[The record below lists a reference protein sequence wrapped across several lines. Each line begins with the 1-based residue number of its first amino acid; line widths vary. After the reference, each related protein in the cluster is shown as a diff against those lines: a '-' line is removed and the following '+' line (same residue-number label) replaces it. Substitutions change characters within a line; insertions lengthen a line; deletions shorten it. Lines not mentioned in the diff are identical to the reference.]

1 MPLIKSRSRRTLTL
15 SLLLL
20 AAISLP
26 ALAQKDARTQTAEQM
41 DDVVRV
47 TTELVQTEIM
57 VFDKHGHFVD
67 NLSPEQFELTLS
79 GTKQPVSFFERVR
92 AGSPSEAAQLAAARK
107 PSAAATKP
115 AAPSPSETLAA
126 DRGRVIIFF
135 VDDLHLSGASAVR
148 AREALRRFVEHQMG
162 PSDQV
167 AIVSASGR
175 IGFLQQ
181 LTENP
186 AVLREA
192 IARIGDMRKPD
203 AYNGRTRVSEYMAS
217 QIVDDGNKELF
228 TYLMEA
234 IKLEMQAGPGSRHG
248 DHGLGSSKIA
258 GAALRNNINQV
269 YTQSRIAASETLDTL
284 RNLMLSASQMPGRK
298 LVFFISDG
306 FVVSEHKVGTLEA
319 LRRVTDAAARAGVV
333 IYSVSLRENSFGLGS
348 GVDAST
354 NDYVDTSSRKAA
366 LTFGELAAAQQP
378 LRTVADET
386 GGRAILNPDSMDE
399 EISDAI
405 RETSDYYVLAW
416 RPATAEQREGR
427 LRLKVTIKD
436 RPDLRVRLRN
446 TLYEPPA
453 QEKTATASGKS
464 KEKADD
470 AAAQLSPDAQ
480 LLGALGAFY
489 PQRAIPVSL
498 SAGYAQ
504 ASGPVLKLSMQA
516 ERAALDLDQQRPAK
530 QAFLDVVGAAIDDR
544 GIIVT
549 FKQVVSLAPAEGS
562 AGAPPAVVW
571 NQQLNVKPGLYQ
583 VRVAV
588 RERAT
593 GRTGSAQQWIEI
605 PDTAQGHFSLSSL
618 FLGERRG
625 ERVEAAGVS
634 AEEAGQRS
642 VTVDVDHKFAR
653 TSALR
658 FQTYVYNAR
667 GPVVWIQAQVL
678 RNRQQVMTLAP
689 ARVPMTS
696 DPTRLPYWAE
706 IALDKLPPGHYTL
719 QVSATDEAGK
729 ATASQRVNFSV
740 E

>member
-1 MPLIKSRSRRTLTL
+1 MPLIKSCSRRTLML
-15 SLLLL
+15 SLVLL
-20 AAISLP
+20 ASFSLP
-26 ALAQKDARTQTAEQM
+26 ALAQQSDRTQTPEQA
-41 DDVVRV
+41 DDIVRV

-57 VFDKHGHFVD
+57 VFDKQGHFVEG
-67 NLSPEQFELTLS
+67 LRPEQFELTL
-79 GTKQPVSFFERVR
+79 GGAKQPVSFFERVR
-92 AGSPSEAAQLAAARK
+92 AGSPGEAAQLAAARK

-115 AAPSPSETLAA
+115 AASSPSETLAA

-135 VDDLHLSGASAVR
+135 VDDLHLSGASAVHT
-148 AREALRRFVEHQMG
+148 REALRHFVGNQMS
-162 PSDQV
+162 PNDQV

-181 LTENP
+181 LTDNP

-217 QIVDDGNKELF
+217 QIMDNGNKELF

-248 DHGLGSSKIA
+248 DHRLGSSKIA

-284 RNLMLSASQMPGRK
+284 RNLMLSASQVPGRK

-319 LRRVTDAAARAGVV
+319 LRGVTDAAARAGVV
-333 IYSVSLRENSFGLGS
+333 IYSVSLRENSFGMGS

-366 LTFGELAAAQQP
+366 LTFGELDAAQQP

-386 GGRAILNPDSMDE
+386 GGRAILNPDSMNE
-399 EISDAI
+399 GIGDAI

-416 RPATAEQREGR
+416 RPATTEQREGR
-427 LRLKVTIKD
+427 LRLKVSIKD

-446 TLYEPPA
+446 TLYKPPA
-453 QEKTATASGKS
+453 QGETATASGKS

-504 ASGPVLKLSMQA
+504 AAGPVLKLSMQT
-516 ERAALDLDQQRPAK
+516 ERAALDLDPQGPAK

-549 FKQVVSLAPAEGS
+549 FKQVVSLAPDS
-562 AGAPPAVVW
+562 AAADAPPAVVW

-605 PDTAQGHFSLSSL
+605 PDAARAGFHMSSI
-618 FLGERRG
+618 FLGERKG
-625 ERVEAAGVS
+625 ERGAH
-634 AEEAGQRS
+634 AEEAGQRA

-658 FQTYVYNAR
+658 FQAYVYNAR
-667 GPVVWIQAQVL
+667 GPVWIQAQVL
-678 RNRQQVMTLAP
+678 RQRQQVMTLAP
-689 ARVPMTS
+689 AGVPMTG
-696 DPTRLPYWAE
+696 DPARLPYWAE
-706 IALDKLPPGHYTL
+706 IALDKLPAGHYTL

>member
-1 MPLIKSRSRRTLTL
+1 MPLIKSRSRRTLAL

-20 AAISLP
+20 AAFSLP
-26 ALAQKDARTQTAEQM
+26 ALAQKDDRAQKAEQA

-57 VFDKHGHFVD
+57 VFDKRGSFVD
-67 NLSPEQFELTLS
+67 GLSPEQFELTLE

-92 AGSPSEAAQLAAARK
+92 AGSASEAAQLAAARK
-107 PSAAATKP
+107 SSAAATKP
-115 AAPSPSETLAA
+115 TPSETLAA

-148 AREALRRFVEHQMG
+148 AREALRHFVGNQMS
-162 PSDQV
+162 PNDQV
-167 AIVSASGR
+167 AIASASGR

-181 LTENP
+181 LTDNP

-192 IARIGDMRKPD
+192 IARIGDMRKPE

-217 QIVDDGNKELF
+217 QIMDNGNKELF

-248 DHGLGSSKIA
+248 DHRLGSSKIA

-269 YTQSRIAASETLDTL
+269 YNQARMAASDTLDAL
-284 RNLMLSASQMPGRK
+284 RNLMLSAAQMPGRK

-319 LRRVTDAAARAGVV
+319 LRGVTDAAARAGVV
-333 IYSVSLRENSFGLGS
+333 VYSLSLRENSFGLGS

-386 GGRAILNPDSMDE
+386 GGRAILNPDSLNE
-399 EISDAI
+399 GIRDAI

-416 RPATAEQREGR
+416 RPATTEQREGR
-427 LRLKVTIKD
+427 LRLKVSIKD

-446 TLYEPPA
+446 TLYEPP
-453 QEKTATASGKS
+453 QGESVTASGKA
-464 KEKADD
+464 KEKA
-470 AAAQLSPDAQ
+470 ATVAAQSSPEAQ

-504 ASGPVLKLSMQA
+504 AAGPVLKLSMQT
-516 ERAALDLDQQRPAK
+516 ERAALDLDPQGPAK

-549 FKQVVSLAPAEGS
+549 FKQVVSLAPDS
-562 AGAPPAVVW
+562 AAADAPPAVVW

-605 PDTAQGHFSLSSL
+605 PDAARAGFHMSSI
-618 FLGERRG
+618 FLGERKG
-625 ERVEAAGVS
+625 ERGAH
-634 AEEAGQRS
+634 AEEAGQRA

-658 FQTYVYNAR
+658 FQAYVYNAR
-667 GPVVWIQAQVL
+667 GPVWIRAQVL
-678 RNRQQVMTLAP
+678 RHRQQVMTLAP
-689 ARVPMTS
+689 AGVPMTG
-696 DPTRLPYWAE
+696 DPARLPYWAE
-706 IALDKLPPGHYTL
+706 IALDKLPAGHYTL
-719 QVSATDEAGK
+719 QVSATDETGK
-729 ATASQRVNFSV
+729 ATAPQRVNFSV